1 MSAIELFSSDRW
13 LVRAVNVDGEPWVN
27 EFLASEVLKSY
38 AGKGVSQRF
47 AAQARPI
54 IHVDNRHGRRPWQ
67 QTKNASAT

>member
-13 LVRAVNVDGEPWVN
+13 LVRAVN
-27 EFLASEVLKSY
+27 VLKSY

>member
-13 LVRAVNVDGEPWVN
+13 LVRAVNVDGEQ
-27 EFLASEVLKSY
+27 VLKSY